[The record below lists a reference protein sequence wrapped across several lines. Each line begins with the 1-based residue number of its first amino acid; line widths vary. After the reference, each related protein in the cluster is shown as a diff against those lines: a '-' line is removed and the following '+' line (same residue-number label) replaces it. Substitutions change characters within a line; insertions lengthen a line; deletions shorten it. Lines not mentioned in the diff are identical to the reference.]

1 MPKYDFEQYL
11 EDLSSNKFQQLWPAQ
26 KHILESYNTEF
37 RDTKDIGIELPTGAG
52 KTLIALLIGGKWLES
67 GKKVVILSAN
77 KTLARQ
83 MRTEAEVLGLPV
95 AYMEGRGED
104 IPAARRRSYQR
115 AKAIGIMNYWVYFN
129 QNPVVDPADLV
140 VMDDAHLA
148 EHCLDSL
155 YSVMI
160 SRKDHKDLFEQLVRE
175 LHLRFPDYAILAD
188 AVADDAPPDT
198 SAELLSF
205 IDYAEFVDRLKENI
219 NASPLLDSDKD
230 LRFRWHRLY
239 DRKSTLQISTSVEIL
254 SGCVHT
260 SIRSSRNDH
269 GTKTPNKCFI

>member
-1 MPKYDFEQYL
+1 
-11 EDLSSNKFQQLWPAQ
+11 
-26 KHILESYNTEF
+26 
-37 RDTKDIGIELPTGAG
+37 
-52 KTLIALLIGGKWLES
+52 
-67 GKKVVILSAN
+67 
-77 KTLARQ
+77 

-104 IPAARRRSYQR
+104 IPAASRRSYQR

-205 IDYAEFVDRLKENI
+205 IDHAEFVDRLKEI
-219 NASPLLDSDKD
+219 IDASSLLDSNPD
-230 LRFRWHRLY
+230 LRFRWHRLRAQIHTANLY
-239 DRKSTLQISTSVEIL
+239 IGRDTLWLRPYIYPLIKNDQYKDTKQVLYMSATIGDPRDLARRLGTRPIKKIPVSAQFAD
-254 SGCVHT
+254 
-260 SIRSSRNDH
+260 RSSGR
-269 GTKTPNKCFI
+269 TPDRDEQDK